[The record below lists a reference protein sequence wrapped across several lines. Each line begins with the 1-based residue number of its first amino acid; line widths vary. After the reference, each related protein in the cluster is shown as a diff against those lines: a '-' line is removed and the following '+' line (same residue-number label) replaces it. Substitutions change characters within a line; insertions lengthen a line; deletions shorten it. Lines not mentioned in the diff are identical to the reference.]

1 MKTRKGFTLI
11 EAVIAMTIAAIGF
24 AGIYE
29 LYAGIARSE
38 RAAMETSYAA
48 QLGEG
53 LLASASD
60 SGEGDV
66 NGYAWRITIEDVA
79 EMDGLERIRVEI
91 DTPRGRTVRISSERT
106 RSDEAQ

>member
-1 MKTRKGFTLI
+1 MKTRNGFTLI
-11 EAVIAMTIAAIGF
+11 EAIVAMTIAAVGF

-38 RAAMETSYAA
+38 RAAIETSHAA

-53 LLASASD
+53 LLVSASESATGD
-60 SGEGDV
+60 S
-66 NGYAWRITIEDVA
+66 NGYTWRVSIEDVA
-79 EMDGLERIRVEI
+79 EMDGLERINVEI
-91 DTPRGRTVRISSERT
+91 DTPRGRTVRISSERA